1 MKKRR
6 HSAKDDMKTGYL
18 AKICLLLGII
28 SLIIFI
34 VLYIVSLVAS
44 TQSTGFLG
52 FLYSL
57 SQSTIPSASL
67 AFAIIFIGIGIIL
80 TLLHR
85 QFEKLSE
92 IAQDVEDAKYDEITE
107 K

>member
-6 HSAKDDMKTGYL
+6 HSAKDDMKTGFL
-18 AKICLLLGII
+18 AKICLLLGGI

-34 VLYIVSLVAS
+34 ILYVVSFVVS
-44 TQSTGFLG
+44 SKSTGFLG

-57 SQSTIPSASL
+57 SQSTVPSASL

-80 TLLHR
+80 TILHR
-85 QFEKLSE
+85 QFVKLSE
-92 IAQDVEDAKYDEITE
+92 IAQDVEDAKYDEITDE
-107 K
+107 

>member
-6 HSAKDDMKTGYL
+6 HSAKDDMRTGL
-18 AKICLLLGII
+18 IARICLILGSIC
-28 SLIIFI
+28 LIIAILLFA
-34 VLYIVSLVAS
+34 VAFVVSS
-44 TQSTGFLG
+44 QSTGFLG

-57 SQSTIPSASL
+57 SQSTLPSASL

-80 TLLHR
+80 TILHR
-85 QFEKLSE
+85 QFVKLSE
-92 IAQDVEDAKYDEITE
+92 IAQDVEDAKYDEVLE